1 MIVFNIQHKME
12 NFKSV
17 IPTCSTASCPKCSG
31 NVTLKKH
38 ANSGS
43 IANMMIVYTMGFV
56 RIVPVLSM
64 NSLFVLLVFS
74 TPVHGVTIEIVVF

>member
-1 MIVFNIQHKME
+1 MIVFNIQQME
-12 NFKSV
+12 SFISV

-38 ANSGS
+38 ANSAS
-43 IANMMIVYTMGFV
+43 IENMNDCLHHGFCTV
-56 RIVPVLSM
+56 HST

-74 TPVHGVTIEIVVF
+74 TPAHGVTIEIVVF